1 MSQLAL
7 AVEAE
12 VSARHLSFIETGRAQ
27 PSREMLLLLAR
38 VLEVPPRARN
48 ELLLAAGF
56 APMYRER
63 ALDAP
68 EMAQVRRALDFML
81 RQQEPYPGLVV
92 DGRWNILLTNQGA
105 QRLVGLFLDPAEA
118 AALGPPNAMRLF
130 CHPRGMR
137 PYIVNWEA
145 TAAALIQ
152 WLHRDLLRSAGD
164 PETVR
169 LLEELLAYPDIPRQW
184 RTVDLDASTAPFLAV
199 ELAKGD
205 LRLSFFS
212 TLAGLGVPYDI
223 TLHELRVECF
233 FPADTASEE
242 LLRGLAR
249 EAAEGR
255 PPRVHTSWASSTQ
268 RASLARCCST
278 PTALPSTV
286 EEKPHWGLTP
296 SWSRGTYFEASSSRR
311 LRSSFLSSVPDFDVT
326 NPSTTRTPFGTWRS
340 GEKSPERASSNSR
353 KKPSYGICVKMV
365 SATRS

>member
-27 PSREMLLLLAR
+27 PSREMLLPLAR

-56 APMYRER
+56 APCDRER

-92 DGRWNILLTNQGA
+92 DGRWNILLANEGA
-105 QRLVGLFLDPAEA
+105 QRLIGLFLDPAEA

-137 PYIVNWEA
+137 PYIVNWEP
-145 TAAALIQ
+145 TAAALVQ
-152 WLHRDLLRSAGD
+152 WLHRDLLRNAGD
-164 PETVR
+164 GETAR
-169 LLEELLAYPDIPRQW
+169 LLGGDPGLPRRAAPLANRGP
-184 RTVDLDASTAPFLAV
+184 DASTAPFLAV

-223 TLHELRVECF
+223 TAPRAARGVLLPRRRRQRGFTPRSRAGGRRGEAARRLEPAPDLVGQLDAEGELGALLLHADVVAVHRRGEAALGAQAELLEGNV
-233 FPADTASEE
+233 
-242 LLRGLAR
+242 LRGLV
-249 EAAEGR
+249 EAA
-255 PPRVHTSWASSTQ
+255 A
-268 RASLARCCST
+268 
-278 PTALPSTV
+278 
-286 EEKPHWGLTP
+286 
-296 SWSRGTYFEASSSRR
+296 
-311 LRSSFLSSVPDFDVT
+311 
-326 NPSTTRTPFGTWRS
+326 
-340 GEKSPERASSNSR
+340 
-353 KKPSYGICVKMV
+353 
-365 SATRS
+365 